1 MLLDHQVQYTR
12 YKFNPYNMEII
23 NKRLTREEFTEY
35 LRGKDLGILPPNEVV
50 VHHTWKPT
58 IAQWQGERSIL
69 GLKRYYEGKGWPAGP
84 HIFVAEDGIWLFTDI
99 YEVGIHAGTG
109 NAVWNKNGKKIGGYK
124 VAGAKLESYSIG
136 VEVVGNYDNKVWEG
150 ETKEN
155 ALHVIRELK
164 NKLNIDNDKVTF
176 HRDYASY
183 KSCPG
188 RAITKPWL
196 YNELKEEP
204 EEKPD
209 GHTPSPWA
217 KEAWDKAVA
226 KKIITDKYPQEP
238 FTREQA
244 MVVFDR
250 LGLLN

>member
-1 MLLDHQVQYTR
+1 
-12 YKFNPYNMEII
+12 MEII

-99 YEVGIHAGTG
+99 YDVGIHAGTG
-109 NAVWNKNGKKIGGYK
+109 NAVWDKNGKKIGGYK

-136 VEVVGNYDNKVWEG
+136 IEVVGNYDNKVWEG
-150 ETKEN
+150 ETKKN

-164 NKLNIDNDKVTF
+164 KKLDIGNSKVTF

-188 RAITKPWL
+188 WAITKEWL
-196 YNELKEEP
+196 FNELKDDP
-204 EEKPD
+204 EVIVKPE
-209 GHTPSPWA
+209 HKPSPWA
-217 KEAWDKAVA
+217 KEAWNKAYDKGVFNGE
-226 KKIITDKYPQEP
+226 YPQSP
-238 FTREQA
+238 VTREQLA
-244 MVVFDR
+244 VILDR
-250 LGLLN
+250 LKLLDN